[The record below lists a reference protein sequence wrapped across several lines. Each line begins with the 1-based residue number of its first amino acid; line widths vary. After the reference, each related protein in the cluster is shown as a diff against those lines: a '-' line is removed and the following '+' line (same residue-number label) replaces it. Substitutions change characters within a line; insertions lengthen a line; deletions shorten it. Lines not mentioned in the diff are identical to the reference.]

1 MSGSLVSR
9 RHEDGASPMMASLAP
24 AHGESE
30 APHWRTFH
38 SAITTLSSSLF
49 AGPLS
54 KQMPCTHNSRLTP
67 RLAGSPSY

>member
-9 RHEDGASPMMASLAP
+9 RHEAGASPMMASLAP

-38 SAITTLSSSLF
+38 SAITTLSSSSF
-49 AGPLS
+49 GGPCL
-54 KQMPCTHNSRLTP
+54 KQMECTHNSCLTP
-67 RLAGSPSY
+67 RLAGSPLY